1 MLLLATYENQL
12 TAYHFNKNIRTY
24 IFFTTLLINVI
35 LSEREQEIKCF
46 PKNIMVSSKGQAS
59 LVAQTDPNTA
69 EPIIQRRY
77 VTKLFSKS
85 WQNLQEKT
93 RAVRPATLLKRDFS
107 EGDFF

>member
-46 PKNIMVSSKGQAS
+46 PKNIMVSSKG
-59 LVAQTDPNTA
+59 
-69 EPIIQRRY
+69 
-77 VTKLFSKS
+77 
-85 WQNLQEKT
+85 
-93 RAVRPATLLKRDFS
+93 
-107 EGDFF
+107 